1 MPNKQFSSRYFNNVW
16 YDEVNGKVIK
26 LSSDIGKLSAEYL
39 YYRSLPLELH
49 KFFVEPISFKLE
61 GTYAI
66 LETQYM
72 NASPLSELYGDI
84 HQWKKIF
91 TQLQFIH
98 EVFSEYHI
106 PNPNQIQHLF
116 YIDKIITRLESYY
129 SSTYW
134 GRSVEQL
141 KHITVNNIT
150 IPNWKT
156 ISEDVFTYIRSVEV
170 PELNIIHGDW
180 CFSNILKMN
189 YTDRLVLV
197 DPRGAF
203 GSEICYGDSV
213 YDIAKLYHSI
223 HGMYDDIVADKIETN
238 YDIINGAMRVSYYTE
253 HMKPSPLLMELF
265 DEFFPVDKKYL
276 LILEGMLF
284 LSMCPLHKESDTRSI
299 LMYARGLEILN
310 SGLQM

>member
-1 MPNKQFSSRYFNNVW
+1 MANKQFSSRYFNNVW
-16 YDEVNGKVIK
+16 HDEINGRVVK
-26 LSSDIGKLSAEYL
+26 LSSDLQKLAAEYL
-39 YYRSLPLELH
+39 YYKALPLELH

-66 LETQYM
+66 LETMYM
-72 NASPLSELYGDI
+72 NASPLSELDVDD

-91 TQLQFIH
+91 TQLQFMH
-98 EVFSEYHI
+98 EVFSEYHM
-106 PNPNQIQHLF
+106 PNPNQIQQQF
-116 YIDKIITRLESYY
+116 YIDKMITRLESYY
-129 SSTYW
+129 SNTYW
-134 GRSVEQL
+134 GRSVEEL
-141 KHITVNNIT
+141 KYITLNDKK

-156 ISEDVFTYIRSVEV
+156 ISEDVFSYIKSVEV

-203 GSEICYGDSV
+203 GPEVCYGDSM

-223 HGMYDDIVADKIETN
+223 HGRYDDIVADRIETN
-238 YDIINGAMRVSYYTE
+238 HMVLNGSMSVSYYAE
-253 HMKPSPLLMELF
+253 HMKPSPMLMELF
-265 DEFFPVDKKYL
+265 DTFFPVDKKYL

-284 LSMCPLHKESDTRSI
+284 LSMCPLHRESDTRSI
-299 LMYARGLEILN
+299 LMYAHGLDILN
-310 SGLQM
+310 TGLQM